1 VLNFIN
7 EITPLQ
13 DKASLSIFTREEA
26 SDQPFVFVYDV
37 DDSNRLVVID
47 AHDIYIVLSMD
58 YLLYIL
64 LFPLPIHFHFLYR
77 LILCDGSDKFPFIL
91 SMTSKALLS
100 VLLSASS
107 SLLLFMFHMDSSF
120 TCNKNE
126 FPFTLWGFIDAQR
139 QFHLLSISVVSH
151 RTQHVYRWLISSL
164 QELVSKVMPGYSS
177 SFQYCIT
184 DYEAVER

>member
-107 SLLLFMFHMDSSF
+107 SLLLLCFTWTLHLHVTKMNFHSHCEVLLMPKDSSIY
-120 TCNKNE
+120 C
-126 FPFTLWGFIDAQR
+126 Q
-139 QFHLLSISVVSH
+139 
-151 RTQHVYRWLISSL
+151 
-164 QELVSKVMPGYSS
+164 LV
-177 SFQYCIT
+177 
-184 DYEAVER
+184 